1 MTLLET
7 IYTERL
13 EIRQLTS
20 EDYNV
25 WIAGFNNRLEKQNV
39 FDSENINVS
48 EWDKHFYE
56 NVIKEL
62 NELAEKDDA
71 YIFGVF
77 LRDTGE
83 HIGKL
88 EFTVLQR
95 GRFNWCILGY
105 LIHNQYW
112 NNGYASEML
121 RIINQI
127 GLKLDFHRIE
137 AHIHPDN
144 IASIKVIEKNKFL
157 FEGIRESFMYEDN
170 QWKDYMIFSKI
181 IV

>member
-7 IYTERL
+7 SFTERL
-13 EIRQLTS
+13 EIRPLTS
-20 EDYNV
+20 DDYDV
-25 WIAGFNNRLEKQNV
+25 WISGFKNRLKKQNA
-39 FDSENINVS
+39 FDSDDIDVS
-48 EWDKHFYE
+48 DWDEDFYD

-62 NELAEKDDA
+62 NELAEKDTA
-71 YIFGVF
+71 YVLGVF

-95 GRFNWCILGY
+95 GRFEWGVLGY

-121 RIINQI
+121 SVIEQM
-127 GLKLDFHRIE
+127 GSKLKFHRVE

-144 IASIKVIEKNKFL
+144 IASIKVIEKHDFL
-157 FEGIRESFMYEDN
+157 FEGMRKSFMYEDN
-170 QWKDYMIFSKI
+170 QWNDYLIFSKI
-181 IV
+181 IE